1 MLSVSGDDGTGGWR
15 CGCALCV
22 LRVAKVMKIGSRDRE
37 NELKFDVM

>member
-1 MLSVSGDDGTGGWR
+1 MMGPEAGGVVVR
-15 CGCALCV
+15 